1 MNRAIVLLVCLS
13 AAAAIVAYSHPFN
26 NASDRAA
33 VVAVAQRTPEPLVRA
48 PVTPPPRAIETPA
61 DRASIARELQREL
74 KRVGCYSGE
83 INGAWTTS
91 SRMAMK
97 AFTDRVNA
105 TLPIDQPD
113 YVLLSL
119 LQGYQ
124 DKACGAGCPTGQ
136 TASEGGVCT
145 PNAVIAATAK
155 TPTSQ
160 EAKTEAMPEKA
171 NTTLASSVPTAAAA
185 AIAATAAAPKQEPKA
200 RAADERARAAADER
214 ARAAADERARAA
226 AVSPPPHEAA
236 SPLRDAPSER
246 FAGHGGPMPPDGIR
260 ERGPRR
266 SANRASSRPPKIV
279 RNFLRSL
286 GFR

>member
-33 VVAVAQRTPEPLVRA
+33 VVTVTQRAPEPVVRA
-48 PVTPPPRAIETPA
+48 PATPPPRAIETPA

-136 TASEGGVCT
+136 TATEGGVCT
-145 PNAVIAATAK
+145 PNAVIATTAK

-160 EAKTEAMPEKA
+160 EAKTEPMPEKA

-185 AIAATAAAPKQEPKA
+185 AIAAAAAVPKPEPKA
-200 RAADERARAAADER
+200 RAADERART
-214 ARAAADERARAA
+214 A
-226 AVSPPPHEAA
+226 AVTPPPPEAA
-236 SPLRDAPSER
+236 SPPRDARPER
-246 FAGHGGPMPPDGIR
+246 SAGHGGPVPPDGIR
-260 ERGPRR
+260 ERGSRR
-266 SANRASSRPPKIV
+266 SANRASSKPPKIV

>member
-33 VVAVAQRTPEPLVRA
+33 VVTVTQRAPEPVVRA

-136 TASEGGVCT
+136 TATEGGVCT
-145 PNAVIAATAK
+145 PNAVVAATAK
-155 TPTSQ
+155 SPTSQ

-185 AIAATAAAPKQEPKA
+185 AIAAAAAVPKPEPKA
-200 RAADERARAAADER
+200 RAADERARAAAVTPPPQEARFAAQGCTARAFCGTWRSDAARWHPR
-214 ARAAADERARAA
+214 ARITAFREPRQLPAAE
-226 AVSPPPHEAA
+226 
-236 SPLRDAPSER
+236 
-246 FAGHGGPMPPDGIR
+246 
-260 ERGPRR
+260 
-266 SANRASSRPPKIV
+266 NRAQFPA
-279 RNFLRSL
+279 
-286 GFR
+286 